1 VKRGYYRVLVLV
13 LLCMCTEGGLK
24 GMAWSAPQEYQV
36 KAAFLMNFAKFVDWP
51 PAAFPNDQAPF
62 VLGIVGEDPSGGALE
77 ALNGQ
82 VVKNRTIKVQHLSG
96 MSGWQA
102 CHILYI
108 GPSEGARL
116 QSIIRE
122 IGTAPILTVSD
133 GVEQFAQQGG
143 VINFLLVDNKIR
155 FEINVT
161 VAKKAGLSMAT
172 QLLQVGKVVSNE

>member
-1 VKRGYYRVLVLV
+1 MKKGYCLLLVLV
-13 LLCMCTEGGLK
+13 LTCMFMEVGYK
-24 GMAWSAPQEYQV
+24 GTAWSATQEYQV

-51 PAAFPNDQAPF
+51 QSAFPDDQAPL

-96 MSGWQA
+96 TSGLQA
-102 CHILYI
+102 CHMLYI
-108 GPSEGARL
+108 GPSESVRL
-116 QSIIRE
+116 QSITRAL
-122 IGTAPILTVSD
+122 GTAPILTVSD
-133 GVEQFAQQGG
+133 GVEQFAQQGT
-143 VINFLLVDNKIR
+143 VINFLLIDNKIR

-161 VAKKAGLSMAT
+161 VAKKAGLSLAT